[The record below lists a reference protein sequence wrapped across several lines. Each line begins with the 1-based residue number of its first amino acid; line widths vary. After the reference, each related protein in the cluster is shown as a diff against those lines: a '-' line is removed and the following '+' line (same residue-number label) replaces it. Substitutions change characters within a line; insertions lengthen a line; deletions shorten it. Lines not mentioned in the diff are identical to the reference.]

1 MTNVASFLGKPI
13 DDICGN
19 GFDDHGDNHCAHFVS
34 HVLRLAFGVTC
45 RQLTG
50 GTQAAANVR
59 VQEVF
64 AKCPQVGNWPP
75 PAGSE
80 PVLMFVTKAT
90 NVNLAT
96 KTMRNVPKKHI
107 GIFEGGKVFNYSNTQ
122 EKVVS
127 QTVPAFKTAFNAAYG
142 GPQGYFWGTFPSS
155 GALQAMAPARMSRRG
170 KAKKTKVKK
179 TKARKAKAKK
189 TNARKTKARKTK
201 ARKTK
206 ATRKSKK
213 AK

>member
-34 HVLRLAFGVTC
+34 HVLHLAFGVTC
-45 RQLTG
+45 KGLTG
-50 GTQAAANVR
+50 GSQAAANVR
-59 VQEVF
+59 VQEIF
-64 AKCPQVGNWPP
+64 PECPEVGNWPP
-75 PAGSE
+75 PAGSG
-80 PVLMFVTKAT
+80 PVLIFVTKAT

-107 GIFEGGKVFNYSNTQ
+107 GIFENGQVFNYSNTQ

-142 GPQGYFWGTFPSS
+142 GPQGYFWGTFPSA
-155 GALQAMAPARMSRRG
+155 GTLDAMASARKSRRGG
-170 KAKKTKVKK
+170 KAKKS
-179 TKARKAKAKK
+179 
-189 TNARKTKARKTK
+189 KARKTK
-201 ARKTK
+201 AKKTK
-206 ATRKSKK
+206 ARTTKARTTKATVKKKAKKSKK
-213 AK
+213 TKKAK